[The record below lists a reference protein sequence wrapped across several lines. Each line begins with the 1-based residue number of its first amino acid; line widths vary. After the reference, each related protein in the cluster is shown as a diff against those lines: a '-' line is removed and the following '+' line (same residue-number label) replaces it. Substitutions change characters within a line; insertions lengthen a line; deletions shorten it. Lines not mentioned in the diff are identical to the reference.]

1 VKREFRL
8 TRTSDF
14 KRVRREGRSYAH
26 PLLVLIV
33 KPGSISNLRIGVTT
47 SHAVGNAVNR
57 NRAKRRVRA
66 CLDKFIPLISPDYDL
81 IVLARPPLISADFLM
96 ICRVMRDLLE
106 RAGVMLKPGVPHGED
121 GIGLPE

>member
-8 TRTSDF
+8 TRTQDF
-14 KRVRREGRSYAH
+14 KRVRREGKSYAH

-33 KPGSISNLRIGVTT
+33 NVNDFSTLRIGVTA

-66 CLDKFIPLISPDYDL
+66 CLEQFIPFISPDYDL
-81 IVLARPPLISADFLM
+81 IVLARRPVVMANFNQI
-96 ICRVMRDLLE
+96 RQVMRDLLF
-106 RAGVMLKPGVPHGED
+106 RAGVLLKQGAFDGED
-121 GIGLPE
+121 GVGLPE

>member
-1 VKREFRL
+1 MKREFRL
-8 TRTSDF
+8 TRTIDF

-33 KPGSISNLRIGVTT
+33 ISSDLSRLRIGVST

-66 CLDKFIPLISPDYDL
+66 CLDKFIPLISQDYDL
-81 IVLARPPLISADFLM
+81 IVLARRPVVTADFDK
-96 ICRVMRDLLE
+96 ICQVMRDLLD
-106 RAGVMLKPGVPHGED
+106 RAGVMLKQGVFHGEN
-121 GIGLPE
+121 GIGLSE